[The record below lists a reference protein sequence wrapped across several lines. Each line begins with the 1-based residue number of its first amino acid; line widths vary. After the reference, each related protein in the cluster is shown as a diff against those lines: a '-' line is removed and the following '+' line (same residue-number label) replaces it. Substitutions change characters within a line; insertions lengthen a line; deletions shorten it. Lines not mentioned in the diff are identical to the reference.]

1 MVFIIMEFKKGDLLL
16 SEDKSEEGILKKILS
31 KFKDIKNRAK
41 SEMEETKALIRILTH
56 AVKSYAKNREFDLDK
71 KDIEF
76 IQGQSGDVIKNLL
89 MVVISII
96 PIPIP
101 VTPFLIIFGKKIG
114 VDIVPKEHEIPE
126 KGKKKDNIDEAVR
139 KKRSKTHKTPEDAI
153 KIIKLVIK
161 FTTPDIKKFLKNENI
176 NVELKDVKTKTYKLK
191 DVFNHEAVIDITDEN
206 GNSLKLSR
214 NKKLDVLELFHEY
227 LILTG
232 EGQNFPGGPYYHWDF
247 VDSVDIYD
255 DDESL
260 NESIITEAS
269 KKDILI
275 NKVGLNE
282 DNANYLVS
290 TCGSLAVWMAN
301 KIIDLQL
308 YNMRSW
314 IGFDENELTKEV
326 AIDRINSGNLINY
339 YGQIVTEVMD
349 WIRVGLNGNVGEY
362 KDLSLRELKIE
373 ADEWHRSL
381 GVGGGEI
388 NYKEK
393 GEIVLDFRNGS
404 DEGFYWVNKG
414 TNDCS
419 EESKRMGHCGRTNS
433 SNTIWSLRSNKKL
446 KDGYYINTSHVTAAI
461 GNNDGYVWQMK
472 GQKNSKPK
480 KEYHKYILPLFS
492 LTDEN
497 GYIIKGFGRE
507 YNTRND
513 FQIGDLDVS
522 EIKELYQNR
531 PDLFNDYKTKRLLVD
546 LGIVDKSDVNDT
558 FILEIAAD
566 DIGRYLKNDTKWGK
580 NTTFYEAILKEPW
593 DFWDNWEYY
602 DPEDLMSEV
611 DDENLEKIIKILSNQ
626 NDEDLRGTP
635 IDELLD
641 YDNDNIGDAI
651 RYAANAVDRDAYGD
665 HLYDELKRALETFGK
680 VIWINNEGA
689 EIEVSMDIFDDI
701 DNEYMQNYM
710 EICDGDPECAFIEA
724 IYEGEIE
731 LAEPRFNENWYN
743 HNFDKRYFNEM
754 LSDNL
759 YEYL

>member
-1 MVFIIMEFKKGDLLL
+1 MEFKKGDLLL

-31 KFKDIKNRAK
+31 KFKDIKKRAK
-41 SEMEETKALIRILTH
+41 AEIEETKALVRILIH

-101 VTPFLIIFGKKIG
+101 VTPFLIILGKKIG
-114 VDIVPKEHEIPE
+114 IDITPKEHEIPE

-139 KKRSKTHKTPEDAI
+139 TKKFKTHKTPEDAI
-153 KIIKLVIK
+153 KIIELVNK

-176 NVELKDVKTKTYKLK
+176 NIELKDVKTKTYKSK
-191 DVFNHEAVIDITDEN
+191 DVFNHEAVIDITDEK

-214 NKKLDVLELFHEY
+214 NKKIDILELFHEY

-232 EGQNFPGGPYYHWDF
+232 EGQNFPGGPFYDWDF
-247 VDSVDIYD
+247 VDSVDIYED
-255 DDESL
+255 NKSL
-260 NESIITEAS
+260 KESIITEAS

-275 NKVGLNE
+275 NKIGINE

-290 TCGSLAVWMAN
+290 VCGSLAVWMAN
-301 KIIDLQL
+301 KVIDYQL
-308 YNMRSW
+308 YSMRSW
-314 IGFDENELTKEV
+314 IGFDENELTREV
-326 AIDRINSGNLINY
+326 AIDRLNSGNIVNY
-339 YGQIVTEVMD
+339 YGQVITEIMD
-349 WIRVGLNGNVGEY
+349 WIRVGLNGDVGEY
-362 KDLSLRELKIE
+362 KNSDIRGLKWE
-373 ADEWHRSL
+373 AEMWHNSL
-381 GVGGGEI
+381 GVSGGDV

-393 GEIVLDFRNGS
+393 GEIVLDFRNES

-492 LTDEN
+492 LTGEDD
-497 GYIIKGFGRE
+497 YLIKGFGRE

-513 FQIGDLDVS
+513 FQIGDLDIS
-522 EIKELYQNR
+522 EIKELYQKR
-531 PDLFNDYKTKRLLVD
+531 PDLFNNYKTKRLLVD
-546 LGIVDKSDVNDT
+546 LGIVDKADINDSFT
-558 FILEIAAD
+558 VFITPEVLKN
-566 DIGRYLKNDTKWGK
+566 YLKNDRKWSTH
-580 NTTFYEAILKEPW
+580 TTFYQEILTNPW
-593 DFWDNWEYY
+593 DFWNNWEYY
-602 DPEDLMSEV
+602 DPEDLMSDV
-611 DDENLEKIIKILSNQ
+611 DEKNLEGIIKILSNQ
-626 NDEDLRGTP
+626 NDKDLRGTP
-635 IDELLD
+635 IDELLE
-641 YDNDNIGDAI
+641 YDNDNVGDAI
-651 RYAANAVDRDAYGD
+651 RYAANRVDGDAYGD
-665 HLYDELKRALETFGK
+665 YLYNELKRALETFGK
-680 VIWINNEGA
+680 VIEMNDNGV
-689 EIEVSMDIFDDI
+689 EIEVSMDIFDNI
-701 DNEYMQNYM
+701 DNEYMRHYM
-710 EICDGDPECAFIEA
+710 EVCDEDPECVFGEA
-724 IYEGEIE
+724 IYEGEFE
-731 LAEPRFNENWYN
+731 LPEPRFDENWYN

>member
-1 MVFIIMEFKKGDLLL
+1 MVFIIMEFKKGNLLL

-31 KFKDIKNRAK
+31 KFKDIKKRAK
-41 SEMEETKALIRILTH
+41 SEIEETKALVRILIH

-114 VDIVPKEHEIPE
+114 IDIVPKEHEIPE
-126 KGKKKDNIDEAVR
+126 KGKKKDNID
-139 KKRSKTHKTPEDAI
+139 
-153 KIIKLVIK
+153 
-161 FTTPDIKKFLKNENI
+161 
-176 NVELKDVKTKTYKLK
+176 
-191 DVFNHEAVIDITDEN
+191 
-206 GNSLKLSR
+206 
-214 NKKLDVLELFHEY
+214 
-227 LILTG
+227 
-232 EGQNFPGGPYYHWDF
+232 
-247 VDSVDIYD
+247 
-255 DDESL
+255 
-260 NESIITEAS
+260 ESIITEAS

-290 TCGSLAVWMAN
+290 TCGSLAVWMVN
-301 KIIDLQL
+301 KIIELQL

-314 IGFDENELTKEV
+314 VGFEENELTREV
-326 AIDRINSGNLINY
+326 AIDRINSGNLVNY

-349 WIRVGLNGNVGEY
+349 WIRVGLNGNVSEY
-362 KDLSLRELKIE
+362 KDLSLRELKVE
-373 ADEWHRSL
+373 ADEWHQSL

-492 LTDEN
+492 LTGEDD
-497 GYIIKGFGRE
+497 YLIKGFGRE

-522 EIKELYQNR
+522 EIKELYQKR
-531 PDLFNDYKTKRLLVD
+531 PDLFNNYKTKRLLVD
-546 LGIVDKSDVNDT
+546 LGIVDKADINDSFT
-558 FILEIAAD
+558 VFITPEVLKN
-566 DIGRYLKNDTKWGK
+566 YLKNDRKWSTH
-580 NTTFYEAILKEPW
+580 TTFYQEILTNPW
-593 DFWDNWEYY
+593 EFWNNWEYY
-602 DPEDLMSEV
+602 DPEDLMSDV
-611 DDENLEKIIKILSNQ
+611 DEKNLEDIIKILSNQ
-626 NDEDLRGTP
+626 NDKDLRGTP
-635 IDELLD
+635 IDELLE
-641 YDNDNIGDAI
+641 YDNDNVGDAI
-651 RYAANAVDRDAYGD
+651 RYAANRVDGDAYGD
-665 HLYDELKRALETFGK
+665 YLYNELKRALETFGK
-680 VIWINNEGA
+680 VIEMNDNGV
-689 EIEVSMDIFDDI
+689 EIEVSMDIFDNI
-701 DNEYMQNYM
+701 DNENMQNYM
-710 EICDGDPECAFIEA
+710 EMCDEDPECVFGEA
-724 IYEGEIE
+724 IYDGGFE
-731 LAEPRFNENWYN
+731 LPEPRFDENWYN